1 LGDGGGQPR
10 VGGGHPPWQLG
21 LQLAPPHV
29 TQVPR
34 QVPPQELP
42 QVLAQVLPHVAQ
54 LPPQLTAQER
64 TLA

>member
-1 LGDGGGQPR
+1 
-10 VGGGHPPWQLG
+10 

-34 QVPPQELP
+34 QLPPHELP
-42 QVLAQVLPHVAQ
+42 QVLLQVLPHVLQ